1 MEPNKI
7 FKSVKQILSASNFV
21 RFFAISAIL
30 FGTALAFAP
39 ATHAGL
45 AEMSSGLKTAAGD
58 LGKTEQTA
66 PQIVGNLINSV
77 LTLVGVL
84 LLVYLIWAG
93 FLWMTAGGD
102 EGKVKQATT
111 MIRNAI
117 IGIFIIGLSFV
128 ISNEILNALLAGLG
142 GGGTSSIP

>member
-7 FKSVKQILSASNFV
+7 IKSVKQITSASNLV

-30 FGTALAFAP
+30 LGTMLAFAP
-39 ATHAGL
+39 ATNAGL
-45 AEMSSGLKTAAGD
+45 AEMKEGLGTAAGD
-58 LGKTEQTA
+58 LQTEQSA
-66 PQIVGNLINSV
+66 PQIVGNLINAV

-102 EGKVKQATT
+102 EGKVKQATS
-111 MIRNAI
+111 MIRNSI
-117 IGIFIIGLSFV
+117 IGILIIGLSFV
-128 ISNEILNALLAGLG
+128 IANQVLDALLAGLS
-142 GGGTSSIP
+142 GTTTGTQ